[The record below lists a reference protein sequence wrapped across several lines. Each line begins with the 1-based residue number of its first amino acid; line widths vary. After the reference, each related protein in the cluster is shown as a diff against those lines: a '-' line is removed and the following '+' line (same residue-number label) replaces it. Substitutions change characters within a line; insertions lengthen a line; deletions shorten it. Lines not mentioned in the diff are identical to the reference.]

1 MNIIN
6 IAIDTLKKMH
16 LARNNAVKMSNT
28 KAIKNLNDIIKTKE
42 KQIQKLKEDK

>member
-1 MNIIN
+1 MKLIN
-6 IAIDTLKKMH
+6 ISIDTLKKMH

-42 KQIQKLKEDK
+42 RQIQKLIGV